1 MTDMTDM
8 TIAADSGNE
17 SRNIFKR
24 MRSKVSNAYDSVK
37 NRTPDVEQV
46 KDGIG
51 DQTARAEDA
60 YYQFRG
66 RDYAQLAQLF
76 KEWAPSRE
84 KDKLVAKELN
94 EETGA
99 FLAWLAD
106 SSEGDQKEFVRGL
119 YSFFASLKLDLKW
132 MLDPERVQYMESGLK
147 ETMGKI
153 LHIYCLAY
161 WKSKRIQSDV
171 EVLVKLQKWMD
182 KPDAK
187 ENAEFNRQVL
197 TKLVNED
204 LIPSPPIELFL
215 ATEEDR
221 REYSVKAIKEF
232 IKDDTQRFYELL
244 KMPAVDP
251 ANEIIIID
259 EEQESAATDEAE

>member
-1 MTDMTDM
+1 MTDM

-17 SRNIFKR
+17 SRNVFKR
-24 MRSKVSNAYDSVK
+24 MRSKVSDAFADVK

-106 SSEGDQKEFVRGL
+106 SSEADQKEFVRGL

-132 MLDPERVQYMESGLK
+132 MLDPEMAQYMESGLK

-161 WKSKRIQSDV
+161 WKSKQIQSDV
-171 EVLVKLQKWMD
+171 EVLVKLQNWMD
-182 KPDAK
+182 KPDSK
-187 ENAEFNRQVL
+187 ENAEFNRQVY

-221 REYSVKAIKEF
+221 RDYSVEAIKAF

-244 KMPAVDP
+244 KLPAADP
-251 ANEIIIID
+251 VSEIIILY
-259 EEQESAATDEAE
+259 EEQEPEATDEVE